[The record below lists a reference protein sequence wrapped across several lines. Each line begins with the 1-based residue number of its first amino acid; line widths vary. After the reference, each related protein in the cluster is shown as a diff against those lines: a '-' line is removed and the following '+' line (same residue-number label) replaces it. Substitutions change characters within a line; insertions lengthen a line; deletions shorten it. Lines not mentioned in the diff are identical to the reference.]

1 MCSMEKGNEEERLM
15 RLPRVTW
22 KGYAALLF
30 AILFFA
36 GIFASVQSA
45 AWLRAFDFSTLIGKF
60 GTMAS
65 DKATF
70 VGMGGASARGG
81 FLFALSLVPSVML
94 AVGCVEVLS
103 HFGALAAAQRLMTPL
118 LKPLMDVPGFVG
130 LTLITDM
137 QSTDA
142 GAALTKEL
150 YDEKLIDK
158 REQTIIAAWQYSGAG
173 MINNY
178 FAIVGALFSYALV
191 PIIVPLLIIF
201 VLKFFGA
208 VVCRIVLDTV
218 YKGDFGH
225 EQ

>member
-1 MCSMEKGNEEERLM
+1 MDKQEEEMLS
-15 RLPRVTW
+15 RLPKVSW
-22 KGYAALLF
+22 KGYASLIF

-36 GIFASVQSA
+36 GIFASIQQA
-45 AWLRAFDFSTLIGKF
+45 EWLKAFDFSTLIGKF
-60 GTMAS
+60 GTMNNE
-65 DKATF
+65 KATF
-70 VGMGGASARGG
+70 VGMGGLSARGG
-81 FLFALSLVPSVML
+81 FLFAISLIPSVML
-94 AVGCVEVLS
+94 AVGAVEVLS
-103 HFGALAAAQRLMTPL
+103 HYGALTAAQKLMTPL
-118 LKPLMDVPGFVG
+118 LRPIMDVPGFVG

-150 YDEKLIDK
+150 IDEKLIDR
-158 REQTIIAAWQYSGAG
+158 REQVIIAAWQYSGAG

-191 PIIVPLLIIF
+191 PIVLPLLIIF

-218 YKGDFGH
+218 YKGDFVHGK
-225 EQ
+225 

>member
-1 MCSMEKGNEEERLM
+1 MEKGNEEERLM

-118 LKPLMDVPGFVG
+118 LKPLMGHRRRAFQLRPCSDH
-130 LTLITDM
+130 
-137 QSTDA
+137 S
-142 GAALTKEL
+142 AAFDHFRFKVF
-150 YDEKLIDK
+150 
-158 REQTIIAAWQYSGAG
+158 RRGG
-173 MINNY
+173 MPHR
-178 FAIVGALFSYALV
+178 A
-191 PIIVPLLIIF
+191 
-201 VLKFFGA
+201 
-208 VVCRIVLDTV
+208 
-218 YKGDFGH
+218 
-225 EQ
+225 

>member
-1 MCSMEKGNEEERLM
+1 MNKEEEKLLQ
-15 RLPRVTW
+15 LPKVGW
-22 KGYAALLF
+22 KGYAAFIF

-36 GIFASVQSA
+36 GIFASIQQA
-45 AWLRAFDFSTLIGKF
+45 EWLKAFDFSTLVGRF
-60 GTMAS
+60 GTMSS

-70 VGMGGASARGG
+70 VGAGGFSARGG
-81 FLFALSLVPSVML
+81 FLFAISLIPSVML
-94 AVGCVEVLS
+94 AVGAVEVFS
-103 HFGALAAAQRLMTPL
+103 HYGALNAAQRLMTPL
-118 LKPLMDVPGFVG
+118 LKPIMDVPGLVG

-150 YDEKLIDK
+150 IDEKLIDR
-158 REQTIIAAWQYSGAG
+158 REQVIIAAWQYSGAG
-173 MINNY
+173 MITNY

-191 PIIVPLLIIF
+191 PVVLPLLIIF

-218 YKGDFGH
+218 YKGDFVHGK
-225 EQ
+225 